1 MARFAKGQSG
11 NPNGRPKLTANAEA
25 IREQIRE
32 AIPGVV
38 ARLIEASEGGD
49 IGASKLLLERVL
61 PALRPTDQPIQLP
74 MPASP
79 ADAARTVLGAV
90 STGLVTPDEA
100 SKLMAGIGSLVRV
113 IEVDELLKRIE
124 ALEART
130 HGDPIPAPTA

>member
-1 MARFAKGQSG
+1 MARFVKGQSG
-11 NPNGRPKLTANAEA
+11 NPGGRPKLTANAEA
-25 IREQIRE
+25 IREQIKE

-61 PALRPTDQPIQLP
+61 PALKPTDQPIQLP
-74 MPASP
+74 MPATP

-90 STGLVTPDEA
+90 STGQVTPDEA
-100 SKLMAGIGSLVRV
+100 GKLLAGIGSLARV

-124 ALEART
+124 RLEAQNAL
-130 HGDPIPAPTA
+130 PAGEAN

>member
-1 MARFAKGQSG
+1 M
-11 NPNGRPKLTANAEA
+11 TANAEA
-25 IREQIRE
+25 IREQIKE

-61 PALRPTDQPIQLP
+61 PALKPTDQPIQLP
-74 MPASP
+74 MPATP

-100 SKLMAGIGSLVRV
+100 GKLLAGIGSLARV

-124 ALEART
+124 RLEAQNAL
-130 HGDPIPAPTA
+130 PAGETN